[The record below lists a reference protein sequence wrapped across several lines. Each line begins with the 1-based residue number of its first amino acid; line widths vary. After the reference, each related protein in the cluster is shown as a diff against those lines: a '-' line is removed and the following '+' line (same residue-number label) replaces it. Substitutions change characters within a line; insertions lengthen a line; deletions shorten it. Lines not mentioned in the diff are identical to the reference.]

1 MIKNESMPPAIANS
15 DEMLLKAG
23 QYCRHADDTTGGMKY
38 ADKLLQKNS
47 NSIDGLSL
55 KGDLQLL
62 NNAYSPA
69 LELYKKALEEYYR
82 QNGNRAEPPEYL
94 LAMIEFAKKIGQ

>member
-23 QYCRHADDTTGGMKY
+23 QYCWHADDTTGGMKY

-69 LELYKKALEEYYR
+69 LE
-82 QNGNRAEPPEYL
+82 
-94 LAMIEFAKKIGQ
+94 